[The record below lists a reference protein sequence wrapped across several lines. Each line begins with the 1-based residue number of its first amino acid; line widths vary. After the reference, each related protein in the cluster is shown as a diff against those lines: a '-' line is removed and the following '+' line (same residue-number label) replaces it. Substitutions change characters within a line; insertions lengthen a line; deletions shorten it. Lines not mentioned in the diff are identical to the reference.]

1 MTGEPVGGGYR
12 RTIMTTP
19 ISRPVAALVLAL
31 GLSTALAACG
41 DDEPDTATDPAP
53 SSSSPS
59 PSSPSESPSESTPAP
74 TGQQLSIPA
83 TGSAG
88 VTEATVVSAT
98 EGGGTV
104 STMAFA
110 LDGKRAVA
118 DFTAD
123 LEAGLGDSVSAVVAD
138 LAEPGTTTYGT
149 VAEIG
154 CEPPRSVSI
163 DAGEAGFEVVPQV
176 PKSTVQCLA
185 PVTYVVLFAAPDA

>member
-1 MTGEPVGGGYR
+1 MTTTMSSTSQPGPLGR
-12 RTIMTTP
+12 RTR
-19 ISRPVAALVLAL
+19 SVAALVLAL

-41 DDEPDTATDPAP
+41 DDDPTDTATEPAP

-59 PSSPSESPSESTPAP
+59 PSETSSEPTPEP

-98 EGGGTV
+98 EGGG
-104 STMAFA
+104 SASEMAFA
-110 LDGKRAVA
+110 LDTDQAVA

-138 LAEPGTTTYGT
+138 IADPGTTPYGA
-149 VAEIG
+149 VAAIG
-154 CEPPRSVSI
+154 CVPPRSVAI
-163 DAGEAGFEVVPQV
+163 TAGEAGFAVVPRI
-176 PKSTVQCLA
+176 PKTSVECLA
-185 PVTYVVLFAAPDA
+185 PVTFVVLFAAPDA